1 MQEKSQLNHNRI
13 NLAQAAPL
21 SSPLVV
27 YMETTTNC
35 NLACKFCPHYLSP
48 DEFQKGTM
56 DFELFKKVCN
66 DLKKFKPK
74 IKLLR
79 FCGLGDSLFNKQIT
93 KFVEYAVDSQVA
105 DRYEM
110 ITNGLLLDDGH
121 FDVLSKKL
129 DRLIVSI
136 EGLNNEDY
144 VEYTNRKVKFDKF
157 IKKLTEFSK
166 LQSRHCKL
174 HIKIHNSAVSTEAK
188 IKHFYSLFGGLADE
202 LYIENL
208 INLWPNLVSNLGINA
223 GHRFVDS
230 STDTRKVCAQIFKS
244 IQINHD
250 GKVMPCCIDWKVQ
263 NVIGDVERQSLTEI
277 WEGSSIRNL
286 QLRHL
291 KGERSEFS
299 PCAGCTMNEESDIDN
314 LDNNASEILR
324 RVRQKYDS
332 GIVF

>member
-1 MQEKSQLNHNRI
+1 MEEKPQLNHDRI
-13 NLAQAAPL
+13 NLAHAAPL

-48 DEFQKGTM
+48 DEFSKGTM
-56 DFELFKKVCN
+56 DYELFKKVCN
-66 DLKKFKPK
+66 DLKEFKPR

-93 KFVEYAVDSQVA
+93 KFVEYAVDNQVA

-110 ITNGLLLDDGH
+110 ITNGLLLDDKH
-121 FDVLSKKL
+121 FNILSKKL

-144 VEYTNRKVKFDKF
+144 FEFTNRKIKFDEF
-157 IKKLTEFSK
+157 VNKLSQFSK
-166 LQSRHCKL
+166 LESRHCKL
-174 HIKIHNSAVSTEAK
+174 HIKIHNSAVNSEDK
-188 IKHFYSLFGGLADE
+188 IKHFYNLFSGIADE

-230 STDTRKVCAQIFKS
+230 ATDTRKVCAQIFKS
-244 IQINHD
+244 IQVNHD

-263 NVIGDVERQSLTEI
+263 NVIGDVQKQSLDEI
-277 WEGSSIRNL
+277 WGGELIRDL
-286 QLRHL
+286 QIKHL
-291 KGERSEFS
+291 NGKRSEFS

-314 LDNNASEILR
+314 LDRSSEDILKRIR
-324 RVRQKYDS
+324 RKYESD
-332 GIVF
+332 IRI